1 MMRKAVLIVLVLVGL
16 MSCQE
21 KVKREDV
28 AKINGYWEIEKVSL
42 PDGNEKNYK
51 INETIDYFEV
61 KNDSGFR
68 KKVTPQFDGKYL
80 VNDEYEKVK
89 VMMEGEKVVLEYTT
103 EYSKW
108 KEEVLEVSDEKLVLK
123 NAAEMEYEYKRP
135 TPFSVK

>member
-1 MMRKAVLIVLVLVGL
+1 MRKAVLIVLVLVGL

>member
-1 MMRKAVLIVLVLVGL
+1 MK
-16 MSCQE
+16 
-21 KVKREDV
+21 KT
-28 AKINGYWEIEKVSL
+28 
-42 PDGNEKNYK
+42 
-51 INETIDYFEV
+51 TIDYFEV

-80 VNDEYEKVK
+80 VNNEYEKVK
-89 VMMEGEKVVLEYTT
+89 VVLEGEKVLLEYTT

-135 TPFSVK
+135 TPFSIK

>member
-1 MMRKAVLIVLVLVGL
+1 MRKAVVIVLVFVCL
-16 MSCQE
+16 MACQE
-21 KVKREDV
+21 KVKPEDV
-28 AKINGYWEIEKVSL
+28 AKINGYWEIEKVNL

-89 VMMEGEKVVLEYTT
+89 VVMEGKKVVLEYTT

-108 KEEVLEVSDEKLVLK
+108 KEEVLEISDEKLVLK
-123 NAAEMEYEYKRP
+123 NAAELEYEYKRP

>member
-1 MMRKAVLIVLVLVGL
+1 MRKAVLIVLVLVGL

-89 VMMEGEKVVLEYTT
+89 VVMEGEKVVLEYTT

>member
-1 MMRKAVLIVLVLVGL
+1 MKKATLLFIVFFFFTA
-16 MSCQE
+16 CKE
-21 KVKREDV
+21 KIKPEDIS
-28 AKINGYWEIEKVSL
+28 KINGYWEIEKVNL

-80 VNDEYEKVK
+80 VNNEYEKVK
-89 VMMEGEKVVLEYTT
+89 VVLEGEKVLLEYTT

-123 NAAEMEYEYKRP
+123 NAAEMEYKYKRP
-135 TPFSVK
+135 TPFSIK

>member
-1 MMRKAVLIVLVLVGL
+1 MRKTVLIVLVLLGL
-16 MSCQE
+16 MSCRE
-21 KVKREDV
+21 KVKPEDV
-28 AKINGYWEIEKVSL
+28 AKINGYWEIEKVNL

-89 VMMEGEKVVLEYTT
+89 VVMEGEKVVLEYTT

-108 KEEVLEVSDEKLVLK
+108 KEEVLEISDEKLVLK

>member
-1 MMRKAVLIVLVLVGL
+1 MRKAVLIVLVLVGL
-16 MSCQE
+16 MSCQK
-21 KVKREDV
+21 KVKIEDV
-28 AKINGYWEIEKVSL
+28 AKINGYWEIEKVNL

-89 VMMEGEKVVLEYTT
+89 VVMEGEKVVLEYTT

-108 KEEVLEVSDEKLVLK
+108 KEEVLEISDEKLVLK

>member
-1 MMRKAVLIVLVLVGL
+1 MMKKTAVLFIAFI
-16 MSCQE
+16 SFTACKE
-21 KVKREDV
+21 KVKPENIS
-28 AKINGYWEIEKVSL
+28 KINGYWEIEKVNL

-51 INETIDYFEV
+51 INETVDYFEV

-89 VMMEGEKVVLEYTT
+89 VVIEDEKIFLEYAT

-123 NAAEMEYEYKRP
+123 NEAEIEYEYKRP

>member
-1 MMRKAVLIVLVLVGL
+1 MIVLVLLGL

-21 KVKREDV
+21 KVKSEDV
-28 AKINGYWEIEKVSL
+28 AKINGYWEIEKVNL

-80 VNDEYEKVK
+80 VNDEYEKIK
-89 VMMEGEKVVLEYTT
+89 VVMEGEKVVLEYTT

-108 KEEVLEVSDEKLVLK
+108 KEEVVEVSDEKLVLK

>member
-1 MMRKAVLIVLVLVGL
+1 MRKAVLIVLVLVVL
-16 MSCQE
+16 MSCQK
-21 KVKREDV
+21 KVKIEDV
-28 AKINGYWEIEKVSL
+28 AKINGYWEIEKVNL

-89 VMMEGEKVVLEYTT
+89 VVMEGEKVVLEYTT

-108 KEEVLEVSDEKLVLK
+108 KEEVLEISDEKLVLK

>member
-1 MMRKAVLIVLVLVGL
+1 MRKTILVAVTSLLF
-16 MSCQE
+16 MACQE
-21 KVKREDV
+21 KVKPEDIS
-28 AKINGYWEIEKVSL
+28 KINGYWEIEKVSL

-89 VMMEGEKVVLEYTT
+89 VVVEDEKLFLQYTT

-108 KEEVLEVSDEKLVLK
+108 KEEVLEITDEKMVLK
-123 NAAEMEYEYKRP
+123 NAAKIEYEYKRP
-135 TPFSVK
+135 TPFSIK

>member
-1 MMRKAVLIVLVLVGL
+1 MRKAVLVVLVSLGL
-16 MSCQE
+16 MACQE
-21 KVKREDV
+21 KVKPEDV
-28 AKINGYWEIEKVSL
+28 AKINGYWEIEKVNL

-61 KNDSGFR
+61 KSDSGFR

-89 VMMEGEKVVLEYTT
+89 VVMEGEKVFLKYST
-103 EYSKW
+103 EYSEW
-108 KEEVLEVSDEKLVLK
+108 KEEIVKVSEEKLVLK

>member
-1 MMRKAVLIVLVLVGL
+1 MKKATLLFIVFFFFTA
-16 MSCQE
+16 CKE
-21 KVKREDV
+21 KIKPEDIS
-28 AKINGYWEIEKVSL
+28 KINGYWEIEKVNL

-80 VNDEYEKVK
+80 VNNEYEKVK
-89 VMMEGEKVVLEYTT
+89 VVLEGEKVLLEYTT

-135 TPFSVK
+135 TPFSIK